1 MKKAGVFLIIAVMLI
16 TMFPQFASAAKT
28 ADFTK
33 ELKQYLT
40 EVSTERGYEVT
51 KEDIEAVLSSYSDS
65 LNNYKTIKDLKEFL
79 GEVIK
84 ADYSNL
90 TYVYE
95 TYELDQDSLNLLLQD
110 NGEELTD
117 YIYLNDLIF
126 TVYFYQDSKPVV
138 QDPDFDQKL
147 DEYLTQVSQERGF
160 EVTKDRLE
168 ATLMNYDSTLEDFG
182 SVDEISEYLGEVI
195 KADLSSLDYFKK
207 TYNLDLDALFQI
219 LGENGKSIDDYVY
232 IDDLEQFIWANYD
245 GELPDFKDILDDLEE
260 IFNQIGLTDKEI
272 QNLINYFSSMEEY
285 YSDPALENQILAISN
300 RFMALFETITPGE
313 DLLTNKQI
321 KDLTSIYKDI
331 LTLLKLDAVL
341 KVDTNGSKTQVSMEE
356 LLMALNKQELKGS
369 LIIEL
374 YGDGKLLADMV
385 IDSDM
390 FGPVGEVIEDTAG
403 EVTGKTPDTPKS
415 TGKEIKTVKG
425 GKLPKTASSNLPKAI
440 LGLIITG
447 AGFALYRKGRI
458 SRHESKN
465 EA

>member
-1 MKKAGVFLIIAVMLI
+1 MKKVGVFLIIAVMLI
-16 TMFPQFASAAKT
+16 TMFPQSASAAKT
-28 ADFTK
+28 TDFTK

-126 TVYFYQDSKPVV
+126 AVYFYQDSKPVV
-138 QDPDFDQKL
+138 KDPDFDQKL
-147 DEYLTQVSQERGF
+147 DEYLTQVTQVRGF

-182 SVDEISEYLGEVI
+182 TVDEISEYLGEVI

-207 TYNLDLDALFQI
+207 TYNLDLDALFQV

-245 GELPDFKDILDDLEE
+245 GELPDFEDILGDLEE

-331 LTLLKLDAVL
+331 LSLLKLDAVL
-341 KVDTNGSKTQVSMEE
+341 KVDTNGSKTLVSMEE

-385 IDSDM
+385 IDTDM

>member
-16 TMFPQFASAAKT
+16 TMFPQSASAAKT

-126 TVYFYQDSKPVV
+126 AVYFYQDSKPVV
-138 QDPDFDQKL
+138 KDPDFDQKL
-147 DEYLTQVSQERGF
+147 DEYLTQVSQVRGF

-182 SVDEISEYLGEVI
+182 TVDEIIEYLGEVI

-207 TYNLDLDALFQI
+207 TYNLDLDALFQV

-245 GELPDFKDILDDLEE
+245 GELPDFEDILGDLEE

-300 RFMALFETITPGE
+300 PFMALFETITPGE

-341 KVDTNGSKTQVSMEE
+341 KVDTNGSKTLVSMEE